1 MLRCLILLG
10 LFGVATAQPA
20 ADATYYRAWQL
31 TGQGRSRE
39 AIPLLKSII
48 ESGHGTA
55 ITINLLL
62 VAIRQADL
70 GASGEAYFRARIAAK
85 PSDGMAHMGLAL
97 LLAARTPNEEALAEA
112 SSCVRHDPSLAECYE
127 LIVFSPRTFSTVKDP
142 VQRFVEPV
150 IRDSSRAEVQYAR
163 CLFYAASGDIPRA
176 LKAGEAA
183 LRLAQERG
191 APLLLAKIEDAIRN
205 AYFSQSPRNL
215 QAALHPASEACRYA
229 LQSSDPQAELVFC
242 ERPASVRLLL
252 DASDGSAF
260 DALIAR
266 ARMLNHPIREAGLE
280 RELGQL
286 LAQWGLLD
294 DALQHLDRSVSL
306 CSAFPE
312 CRDLDG
318 FLRIRGRLQMR
329 LGAYESAISSLE
341 EALQSGNSA
350 LHPSAR
356 AHVLASLTVAHNQAG
371 NALDAIR
378 TAEEAVRLFRQTA
391 QEWQAGAELSDIGW
405 AYLTLGDFPT
415 AVRYFEESLTSAHKY
430 GDQGE
435 VVRNSN
441 LLAEAHLEMGQPA
454 LARKDLLPAL
464 NAGEATGEPQFL
476 IRTHTLL
483 GEAESQLGRYESA
496 RQHLETAI
504 QSVARLKDAWLEAEI
519 WNAMGRH
526 LLRTGSL
533 DDAGRAFQSC
543 LTIAER
549 GRLKRQMQAAR
560 SGLASIAQRRNQP
573 ELALEWLRKSVD
585 ALESLR
591 SAAPGPELRTGLM
604 QRNSTVYSELI
615 QTASSLHQK
624 HPETGYDK
632 LALTYSE
639 RGRARVLLDLLEESR
654 AGFKAG
660 LTPQQAARQRSLEQ
674 KLSTAISRDRE
685 VDSAA
690 THAAVDR
697 AEMDLKEWSTELRV
711 ENPKFHRLKY
721 PEPLD
726 AAGIQKLAAVEN
738 VTIVVYGLG
747 RNSSRVW
754 VADADGLHSASVP
767 PERVV
772 SAMVR
777 RLRTSLSKHP
787 AGSAAEDYR
796 QPARELD
803 RMLIAP
809 IRAHLGRREATVIVP
824 DGILHYLPFEVLLG
838 PDSRFLIERTAISYA
853 PSASVFGE
861 LERNG
866 SGRAR
871 QQLFALGN
879 PDFGVR
885 SAQSARAG
893 GTVTRD
899 VYRAAGLSL
908 RPLPG
913 TEAETRSITR
923 LFAPGSTRLLLGR
936 QASEAVLKSEPLRE
950 FRRLHLATHALIDE
964 RAPARSG
971 LVLSLVDGGKDDG
984 VLQLSEIMGL
994 TLDADLVTLS
1004 ACQTGLGTLVRGEG
1018 MVGFSRAF
1026 LFAGA
1031 RRLAV
1036 SLWPV
1041 NDSVTP
1047 DLMLGFY
1054 RGMRDGETPSMA
1066 LRAVKLKMLR
1076 STIPAYRHPHYWAG
1090 FVLVGAR

>member
-1 MLRCLILLG
+1 MLRWLILLG
-10 LFGVATAQPA
+10 FLGVATAQPA
-20 ADATYYRAWQL
+20 VDAAYLRAWQL
-31 TGQGRSRE
+31 KGQGRSRE
-39 AIPLLKSII
+39 AIPILQSIL
-48 ESGHGTA
+48 ESGRGNA
-55 ITINLLL
+55 ITINLL
-62 VAIRQADL
+62 VAAYHQADL
-70 GASGEAYFRARIAAK
+70 DASGEIYFRSRIATT
-85 PSDGMAHMGLAL
+85 PSDGLAHMGLAL
-97 LLAARTPNEEALAEA
+97 LLSARAINEGALVAASA
-112 SSCVRHDPSLAECYE
+112 CVRHDPSLTECYE
-127 LIVFSPRTFSTVKDP
+127 LIASNPRALVSVKDA
-142 VQRFVEPV
+142 VERFVRPV
-150 IRDSSRAEVQYAR
+150 LQDSNRAESQYAR
-163 CLFYAASGDIPRA
+163 CLFHTASGDTAKA
-176 LKAGEAA
+176 LEAGEAA
-183 LRLAQERG
+183 LHLALERRD
-191 APLLLAKIEDAIRN
+191 PLLLARIEDAMLN
-205 AYFSQSPRNL
+205 AYFVQAPRNL
-215 QAALHPASEACRYA
+215 QAALHHASEACRYA

-242 ERPASVRLLL
+242 ERPASMRILL
-252 DASDGSAF
+252 DGSGERAF
-260 DALIAR
+260 EALIER
-266 ARMLNHPIREAGLE
+266 ARTLNHPIREAGLE
-280 RELGQL
+280 RELGQN
-286 LAQWGLLD
+286 LAQRGRLD
-294 DALQHLDRSVSL
+294 EALQHLDRAVAICAALS
-306 CSAFPE
+306 E

-318 FLRIRGRLQMR
+318 ILRIRGRLQMR
-329 LGAYESAISSLE
+329 MGAYESAISSLE
-341 EALQSGNSA
+341 EALISGNA
-350 LHPSAR
+350 VLTPGPR

-378 TAEEAVRLFRQTA
+378 TAEEAVRLFRQTG
-391 QEWQAGAELSDIGW
+391 QDWQAGAELSDVGW

-415 AVRYFEESLTSAHKY
+415 AVRYFEESLASAHRFR
-430 GDQGE
+430 DPGE
-435 VVRNSN
+435 VARNSN

-464 NAGEATGEPQFL
+464 NASGATTEPQFQ
-476 IRTHTLL
+476 IRTYTLL
-483 GEAESQLGRYESA
+483 GEAESQLGLHESA
-496 RQHLETAI
+496 RQHLESAL
-504 QSVARLKDAWLEAEI
+504 QSVASLKDAWLEAEI
-519 WNAMGRH
+519 WNALGRH
-526 LLRTGSL
+526 LLRTGAL

-560 SGLASIAQRRNQP
+560 SGLAAIAQRRNQP
-573 ELALEWLRKSVD
+573 ELALEWLQKSVD

-604 QRNSTVYSELI
+604 QRNSAVYSELI
-615 QTASSLHQK
+615 QTASSLHQQ
-624 HPETGYDK
+624 HPEAGYEK

-660 LTPQQAARQRSLEQ
+660 LTPQQAARQRALEQ

-697 AEMDLKEWSTELRV
+697 AELDLKQWSTELRV
-711 ENPKFHRLKY
+711 ENPKFHQLKY

-726 AAGIQKLAAVEN
+726 AAGIQKLAAERN
-738 VTIVVYGLG
+738 VTIVVYDLG

-754 VADADGLHSASVP
+754 VADAGGLHSASVP
-767 PERVV
+767 PERIV

-796 QPARELD
+796 EPARQLD
-803 RMLIAP
+803 RVLIGP
-809 IRAHLGRREATVIVP
+809 IRTHLGKSAATVIVP

-838 PDSRFLIERTAISYA
+838 PDNRFLIERTAISYA

-861 LERNG
+861 LERSG

-871 QQLFALGN
+871 QELFALGN
-879 PDFGVR
+879 PDFGAR
-885 SAQSARAG
+885 AARSARAG
-893 GTVTRD
+893 DTVTRD

-913 TEAETRSITR
+913 TEAETRSITG

-936 QASEAVLKSEPLRE
+936 QANETLLKSEPLRD

-971 LVLSLVDGGKDDG
+971 LVLSLVDSGKDDG

-1004 ACQTGLGTLVRGEG
+1004 ACQTGLGALVRGEG

-1041 NDSVTP
+1041 NDTVTP

-1054 RGMRDGETPSMA
+1054 RGMRDGETPSKA
-1066 LRAVKLKMLR
+1066 LRSVKLQMIK